1 LLGLIAA
8 DRDRIEP
15 AIRILVDLLSDIV
28 NAAALSGNSVH
39 MLAKRL
45 DRILSSARG
54 EGRTV
59 RDEFMVLAD
68 LYHAGLLTWLEEA
81 FPDLTRNEIGLCGLI
96 VLGMEPACIDRIF
109 GYDHGQTFY
118 NKRADIRRKLRLDR
132 SVPLERYL
140 NDTAD
145 RLRREHAMRIK
156 QFNHRR

>member
-1 LLGLIAA
+1 M
-8 DRDRIEP
+8 
-15 AIRILVDLLSDIV
+15 

-39 MLAKRL
+39 MLVKRL
-45 DRILSSARG
+45 DRIFSSTRG

-68 LYHAGLLTWLEEA
+68 LYNAGLLTWLEEA

-96 VLGMEPACIDRIF
+96 ALGMEPACIDRIF

-145 RLRREHAMRIK
+145 RLHREHEMRIK
-156 QFNHRR
+156 QFNHRH